1 MSVTSRKDRE
11 ASAGGLDMTTQQI
24 GYFLKLAEEL
34 NYTNVA
40 RSFFITQ
47 PTLSKQ
53 IVNLENE
60 LKITLFIR
68 DHNSVKLTP
77 AGKRFYERMKP
88 IFMDLMDAIR
98 DAQSY
103 EDTRETLVIGIQEEQ
118 LMSNPFTLA
127 INDLRSEYPDLNVS
141 IHRANLD
148 ELMDGLETG
157 KFDVLNIIG
166 NLLLSGED
174 RYEFM
179 ELESESYHLA
189 YSRNLLDLPEEITK
203 EELAEILSRYD
214 LIFPILRDTIDNEQ
228 ARNYFLESMSDVDV
242 SKINIKVTQSGRPIS
257 LPTQVS
263 SQLGVT
269 LCNQTNLFSID
280 PEIRLAKVLDT
291 EGYYLKG
298 LLWKKQST
306 NPYVKILKQMVEQQ
320 LKKI

>member
-1 MSVTSRKDRE
+1 
-11 ASAGGLDMTTQQI
+11 MTTQQI

-60 LKITLFIR
+60 LKVTLFIR

-148 ELMDGLETG
+148 ELMSGLETG

-166 NLLLSGED
+166 NLLLAGED

-179 ELESESYHLA
+179 ELESESYYLA
-189 YSRNLLDLPEEITK
+189 YSRNLLDLPEEISK
-203 EELAEILSRYD
+203 EELTEVLSQYD
-214 LIFPILRDTIDNEQ
+214 LIFPILRDSIDNEQ
-228 ARNYFLESMSDVDV
+228 AKGYFLESMSDVDI

-280 PEIRLAKVLDT
+280 PEIRLAKVLDS
-291 EGYYLKG
+291 EGAYVKG
-298 LLWKKQST
+298 LLWKKQT
-306 NPYVKILKQMVEQQ
+306 ANPYVKILKQMVDQQ